1 MPAQPLPTVRSEV
14 MAAVNQDM
22 DLTLVPGMT
31 FIFLMQVLTH
41 SYMIVPNYTYIY
53 FSSLKKKSLLN

>member
-1 MPAQPLPTVRSEV
+1 MPAQPLATVRSEV

-53 FSSLKKKSLLN
+53 FHL